1 MDHPLY
7 GPVQNY
13 LCISYKRTLWSLYPE
28 LSFPYL
34 IVIYTHTHTHTHTHT
49 YIYVPS
55 VIKVA
60 WWGLES
66 QYTLQDII
74 LLYGV
79 RGEDS

>member
-1 MDHPLY
+1 MHSMHSSQW
-7 GPVQNY
+7 VIKA
-13 LCISYKRTLWSLYPE
+13 LCQTSPSLQIFG
-28 LSFPYL
+28 LHTH
-34 IVIYTHTHTHTHTHT
+34 IHIHTHTHTHTHT